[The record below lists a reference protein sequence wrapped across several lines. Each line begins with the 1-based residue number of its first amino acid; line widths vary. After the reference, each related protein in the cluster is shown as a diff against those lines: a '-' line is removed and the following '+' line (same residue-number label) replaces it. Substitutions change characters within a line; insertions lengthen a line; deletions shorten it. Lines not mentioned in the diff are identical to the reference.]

1 MNFIQPTLLS
11 ALAIPTTLLLMTSCG
26 EKPSQAPPA
35 RPPQAVIVATV
46 EQKTVPIYVEN
57 VAQTEANATVEI
69 RARVQGFLMDA
80 PFKEGGYVKKGDLL
94 FQIDPKPYQAAVDQA
109 QANVTK
115 ADATLGRA
123 NADVDRIKP
132 LVEQRAISQQE
143 LDNAI
148 ATAKVAEA
156 DLLAARAGLT
166 TAQLELGY
174 TTMRAPFDGLIGAR
188 QVDVGNFVGN
198 TADTTLLATISTT
211 DPMRAT
217 FHVAE
222 ANYLRYQRRFM
233 GDEAAAEEH
242 SAAMAFDLILS
253 DGSTYA
259 HKGKFDFAERALDA
273 RAGTLKLV
281 VTFPNPELLLRPGQ
295 FARVRAMPEE
305 RPDAILVPQRAVIT
319 TQSAQSVMVVGEGN
333 KVEVRPIK
341 TSTRFQDQWIVTTG
355 LKAGEKVIIEGL
367 QKAAPG
373 IVVNPMDPPPDE
385 APAAE
390 PAKPSATPA
399 AEEAPSAK

>member
-1 MNFIQPTLLS
+1 MKHPRTPLLA
-11 ALAIPTTLLLMTSCG
+11 ALALSIPMVGVLPSCDR
-26 EKPSQAPPA
+26 KPAQAPQAPP
-35 RPPQAVIVATV
+35 PPAVIVATV
-46 EQKTVPIYVEN
+46 EQKTVPIFVEN

-69 RARVQGFLMDA
+69 RARVQGFLIDA
-80 PFKEGGYVKKGDLL
+80 PFKEGGYVKQGDLL

-109 QANVTK
+109 QANVSK
-115 ADATLGRA
+115 AEATLSRA

-132 LVEQRAISQQE
+132 LVEQRAIAQQD

-188 QVDVGNFVGN
+188 MVDVGNFVG
-198 TADTTLLATISTT
+198 TASGTTLLATISTT
-211 DPMRAT
+211 EPMRAS

-222 ANYLRYQRRFM
+222 GNYLRYQRRFM

-253 DGSTYA
+253 DGSTYP
-259 HKGKFDFAERALDA
+259 HQGKFAFAERALDA
-273 RAGTLKLV
+273 RAGTLKIV

-319 TQSAQSVMVVGEGN
+319 TQSAQSVMVADLPAHRTLS
-333 KVEVRPIK
+333 KH
-341 TSTRFQDQWIVTTG
+341 
-355 LKAGEKVIIEGL
+355 
-367 QKAAPG
+367 
-373 IVVNPMDPPPDE
+373 DPPDHSGHGGLSGSQL
-385 APAAE
+385 AGSGGNRHHPARTRNQRCRRHALYVQRQHQRRTE
-390 PAKPSATPA
+390 LHQGHLQGGQGH
-399 AEEAPSAK
+399 